1 MAKFLSGSI
10 LVKLVASFVAVAVI
24 PIFIVG
30 YFSFDSASKALEQT
44 QFDKL
49 LSERDLR
56 RTELLT
62 YFSDTVKSL
71 KFLAETQA
79 ARSASDDLMAYH
91 SSSQAAEGAT
101 FDVKSEIYL
110 WLYDKIHPLFESF
123 LKSYDVQSTGY
134 RDILLLCVAHGHVI
148 YTAKKGS
155 DLGTLVTTGELKGS
169 GLAKLWEKVA
179 KTGKP
184 ATVDFSI
191 YPPTGQPEAFVGVPV
206 LNDKGEAR
214 SVLVLRLGAE
224 MINAHFSSSR
234 TIGGTAESLVVG
246 QDSLLRSNSRFETD
260 AGLLKKRV
268 ETDSSKQA
276 LQGRAG
282 TTVERDYRNTPVLA
296 AFGEVG
302 FSKRSDLGA
311 DFDWGLISKI
321 DQAEALE
328 SIRSL
333 GWRIALMAILI
344 VAVVAAAAVLLSR
357 SLARPITI
365 LASVATEVS
374 KGDLT
379 VHVPKFKR
387 DDEIGALA
395 NVFRQM
401 VHNLREQIARVRE
414 GVGILSQSAT
424 EISTTV
430 SQVATSTAETSTAVT
445 ETTTTVEQ
453 VRQAARLAS
462 EKAKKVA
469 LSSQQA
475 VEISSAGK
483 GATEDT
489 VVRMNLIKEQMESIG
504 ETVVR
509 LSEHSQAIEEIIGSV
524 QDLADQ
530 SNLLAV
536 NASIEAAR
544 AGDHGRGF
552 AVVAQEIKTLADQ
565 SKQATAQVRT
575 ILDETR
581 KWVSAVV
588 MATEQGG
595 KAVQAGVEQSK
606 LAGESISKLSQSVL
620 SSSQV
625 ASVIEA
631 SSEQQSVGVDQVSN
645 AMASIE
651 HAMKQSLDGTAR
663 LESSAQR
670 LADLGGQLK
679 DLVHRYKV

>member
-1 MAKFLSGSI
+1 
-10 LVKLVASFVAVAVI
+10 
-24 PIFIVG
+24 
-30 YFSFDSASKALEQT
+30 DSARKALEQA

-49 LSERDLR
+49 VAERDLR

-62 YFSDTVKSL
+62 YFSDAMRSL
-71 KFLAETQA
+71 KFFADTQA
-79 ARSASDDLMAYH
+79 ARAATGLLLAYH
-91 SSSQAAEGAT
+91 EDERPSSDAP
-101 FDVKSEIYL
+101 FDTNSESYN
-110 WLYDKIHPLFESF
+110 KIVEQIQPLFESF
-123 LKSYDVQSTGY
+123 LKIYNVESTGY
-134 RDILLLCVAHGHVI
+134 RDVLILCAPHGHVI
-148 YTAKKGS
+148 FTGKKGTE
-155 DLGTLVTTGELKGS
+155 LGVLLTKSELKDS
-169 GLAKLWEKVA
+169 SLVKLWQKVT

-184 ATVDFSI
+184 AMVDFTI
-191 YPPTGQPEAFVGVPV
+191 YPATKRAEAFLGVPV
-206 LNDKGEAR
+206 LDDNKNIRG
-214 SVLVLRLGAE
+214 VLVLRLGTE
-224 MINAHFSSSR
+224 QINTLFSSSQMMGNS
-234 TIGGTAESLVVG
+234 TESFIVG
-246 QDSLLRSNSRFETD
+246 QDFLMRSHSRFVPSG
-260 AGLLKKRV
+260 AVLNKKV
-268 ETDSSKQA
+268 ETESSKA
-276 LQGRAG
+276 AFQGKSA
-282 TTVERDYRNTPVLA
+282 VAAEYDYRGAPVLT
-296 AFGEVG
+296 AFADVG
-302 FSKRSDLGA
+302 FRNQSDLGA
-311 DFDWGLISKI
+311 DFEWAVISKI
-321 DQAEALE
+321 DQKEALE

-333 GWRIALMAILI
+333 RWRIALMAIFI
-344 VAVVAAAAVLLSR
+344 VAVVAGAAVILSR
-357 SLARPITI
+357 TIAKPITVI
-365 LASVATEVS
+365 ASIATEVS

-379 VHVPKFKR
+379 VSVPSFKR
-387 DDEIGALA
+387 SDEIGALTDA
-395 NVFRQM
+395 FRLM
-401 VHNLREQIARVRE
+401 VGNLRNQIARIRE

-469 LSSQQA
+469 QSSQQA

-509 LSEHSQAIEEIIGSV
+509 LSEHSQAIEDIIGSV

-620 SSSQV
+620 TSSQV

-651 HAMKQSLDGTAR
+651 HAMKQSLDGTAL

-670 LADLGGQLK
+670 LADLGSQLK